1 MKLRQGIEML
11 RIFKEY
17 EAHTS
22 ILDDFVYYDEKERG
36 KAGEHGGKREDGEE
50 ETSVEQLSERLQVVA
65 VEDGKDKG
73 EKEELITD

>member
-22 ILDDFVYYDEKERG
+22 ILDDFGYYDELEGQKVGEDGTRK
-36 KAGEHGGKREDGEE
+36 KAGEE
-50 ETSVEQLSERLQVVA
+50 ETSVEQLSERLQAVK
-65 VEDGKDKG
+65 VEDGKEE
-73 EKEELITD
+73 EKKELIAD

>member
-22 ILDDFVYYDEKERG
+22 ILDDFGYYDERERR
-36 KAGEHGGKREDGEE
+36 KVGEDGGKREDGEE
-50 ETSVEQLSERLQVVA
+50 ETSVEKLAERLQVVT
-65 VEDGKDKG
+65 VEDGKEKG
-73 EKEELITD
+73 EREESITD

>member
-22 ILDDFVYYDEKERG
+22 ILDDFSYYDEREGQKVGEDRTRKEAG
-36 KAGEHGGKREDGEE
+36 KE
-50 ETSVEQLSERLQVVA
+50 ETSVEQISKRLEGVT
-65 VEDGKDKG
+65 VEDGKKV